1 MSRANPMPGCYASRG
16 ILTMAFGK
24 PRFIEQVKSLGRS
37 ILLHAPD
44 AQTAIVTDSDDP
56 QLREIFMRVIKYRP
70 ELGSSV
76 RQKLHLDLYS
86 PFEET
91 LFIDS
96 DCLVLGNLESFW
108 TAFAGQTFGV
118 PGSKFLTRGMAD
130 PYLDVA
136 FALDYFG
143 VEKLPKFNGGTYY
156 FNKSDEANDFFSTAR
171 ELLAN
176 WKDLHFSEFRRDG
189 PADEAIVSI
198 AMAIHGLKPTSMGT
212 AGMYTP
218 TSYRGP
224 MYLDVIEGKCSF
236 EKKVSES
243 SQKSSTSQASIRSA
257 SRIRVSQLG

>member
-156 FNKSDEANDFFSTAR
+156 FNKSDEANDFFFDRPRAACQLER
-171 ELLAN
+171 PPL
-176 WKDLHFSEFRRDG
+176 FRVPTRRPG
-189 PADEAIVSI
+189 RRSNRVHSYGYSWAEA
-198 AMAIHGLKPTSMGT
+198 
-212 AGMYTP
+212 
-218 TSYRGP
+218 
-224 MYLDVIEGKCSF
+224 YLDGDGRDVYTNLIQRANVPRCHRRQMFLRERRCPSLPRNRPLRRRVF
-236 EKKVSES
+236 VLL
-243 SQKSSTSQASIRSA
+243 
-257 SRIRVSQLG
+257 RVSA